1 MGAEQFDR
9 LQKLKRLGLIARN
22 VVCCFALPGARRT
35 LERAFL
41 VGGALVI
48 TVAIFQTGSRGGLV
62 GLAVASVAAI
72 AFGGRLRGHL
82 IVGLFGMAAAAAAY
96 FAFAAPSQVSG
107 RVLSF
112 TSGGGSGR
120 TDIWAVATQ
129 VARDHPLLGVG
140 IGNFPLVEPSYASRT
155 ANLPE
160 VDYIVTEPQVVHNSY
175 LELLAE
181 LGVVGLA
188 FFAALVAAALS
199 LCWRAI
205 RAFSRA
211 GDVDPELIARGLLV
225 GLAGM
230 LVASFFLSAE
240 YEKQLWLLVGL
251 CPALARMAPLAA
263 VNRPKEHRLASSLA
277 PRLVPDVAGD

>member
-1 MGAEQFDR
+1 M
-9 LQKLKRLGLIARN
+9 
-22 VVCCFALPGARRT
+22 
-35 LERAFL
+35 
-41 VGGALVI
+41 
-48 TVAIFQTGSRGGLV
+48 RGR
-62 GLAVASVAAI
+62 
-72 AFGGRLRGHL
+72 GRLRGHVVAGVL
-82 IVGLFGMAAAAAAY
+82 GLAAVGAVY
-96 FAFAAPSQVSG
+96 FAFAAPAQVSA

-155 ANLPE
+155 ANLPQ

-211 GDVDPELIARGLLV
+211 GDADPELIARGLLV

-263 VNRPKEHRLASSLA
+263 VSRPKEHRLASSLA